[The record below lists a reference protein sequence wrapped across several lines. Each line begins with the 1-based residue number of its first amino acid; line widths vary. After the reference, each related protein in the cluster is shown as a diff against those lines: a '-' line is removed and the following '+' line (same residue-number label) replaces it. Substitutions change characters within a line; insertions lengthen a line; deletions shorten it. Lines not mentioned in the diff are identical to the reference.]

1 MLDFSIMQQEGILV
15 LKPKGPLSKEDF
27 SGLSAA
33 ADTYLS
39 DHAKLHGVMVQ
50 AKGFPGWENFGGFA
64 AHMHFVRD
72 HHRKVERVAIVTD
85 SPVAGVA
92 ESLGKHFTSAEV
104 RHFSFPDDQKAMD
117 WLMSASGDAS
127 TPQPMH

>member
-1 MLDFSIMQQEGILV
+1 MLDYSIMPQEGILV
-15 LKPKGPLSKEDF
+15 VKPKGPLSKEDF
-27 SGLSAA
+27 SGLAAA
-33 ADTYLS
+33 ADSYLS
-39 DHAKLHGVMVQ
+39 DHDKLHGVMVQ

-104 RHFSFPDDQKAMD
+104 RHFSFPDEDKAMQ
-117 WLMSASGDAS
+117 WLMAAPGNAS
-127 TPQPMH
+127 TTAH